1 MSGPVMVEIKEVDKD
16 KDKEKK
22 KVNVP
27 QIICI
32 LITVVIVGVLFY
44 AVSAMN
50 SSYRGYYRYDKL
62 AKEEWDPYA
71 VE

>member
-1 MSGPVMVEIKEVDKD
+1 MVEIKEVDED
-16 KDKEKK
+16 KGKEKK
-22 KVNVP
+22 PVNVP

-32 LITVVIVGVLFY
+32 LITLIIVCVLFY

-62 AKEEWDPYA
+62 DKEEWDPYSVA
-71 VE
+71 